1 MAIAHKSAV
10 FEPYMLHIKL
20 QHAAC
25 YNKQETHCIVRK
37 IMLANELYVGYLFK
51 HMEYYQFY

>member
-1 MAIAHKSAV
+1 M
-10 FEPYMLHIKL
+10 